1 MPGPAIRGML
11 AVTALPK
18 GTTMGNDAKVDPSPA
33 AAGGTADRTPVILG
47 GARTPFGRFRG
58 GLAGLTSTE
67 LGAHAIRHALDRT
80 GVAPEQVQA
89 VIVGQVI
96 QAGAGQGPA
105 RQASLAAGIG
115 WDVPAVTINKLCLSG
130 LTAVIDAARM
140 IRAGEADFI
149 VAAGQE
155 SMTNAPHLLPRL
167 RSGVA
172 IGDAPLLDALN
183 FDGLQDPRTGELM
196 GSATDA
202 VNARLGIGRQAQDDV
217 AARSHQRAEA
227 ARTAGYLA
235 EEIAPVEVPQRRG
248 AAVVIDTDEGIRPG
262 TTPETLAA
270 LKPAFS
276 TADTATITAGSSSP
290 LSDGAAAVVVAS
302 KAAAEAAGL
311 SWIAEIGSH
320 GQTAGPDG
328 SLHSQPSRAI
338 GRALK
343 LEGLTVADL
352 DLIEINEAFASVVVQ
367 SAKDL
372 GIDAERINA
381 DGGAIALGHPVGAS
395 GARLV
400 LHQAL
405 ALKRRGGGTG
415 VVALCGGG
423 GQGEALI
430 LKA

>member
-1 MPGPAIRGML
+1 MSSDART
-11 AVTALPK
+11 AVI
-18 GTTMGNDAKVDPSPA
+18 V
-33 AAGGTADRTPVILG
+33 G

-58 GLAGLTSTE
+58 GLSPLSASD
-67 LGAHAIRHALDRT
+67 LGTHAIRAALVRA
-80 GVAPEQVQA
+80 GVAPERIDA

-105 RQASLAAGIG
+105 RQASLGAGIG
-115 WDVPAVTINKLCLSG
+115 WDVPTVTVNKLCLSG

-140 IRAGEADFI
+140 IRAGDAGFV

-155 SMTNAPHLLPRL
+155 SMTNAPHLVKGL
-167 RSGVA
+167 RAGVT
-172 IGDAPLLDALN
+172 IGDTPLIDSLN
-183 FDGLQDPRTGELM
+183 HDGLQDPFSGELM
-196 GSATDA
+196 GTATDA
-202 VNARLGIGRQAQDDV
+202 GNAARGIGREKQDEV

-227 ARTAGYLA
+227 ARTAGIFDA
-235 EEIAPVEVPQRRG
+235 EIAPVTVPQHRG
-248 AAVVIDTDEGIRPG
+248 APLTIDADEGIRPD
-262 TTPETLAA
+262 TTAETLAT

-276 TADTATITAGSSSP
+276 TDENATVTAGSSSP
-290 LSDGAAAVVVAS
+290 LSDGAAALVIAS

-311 SWIAEIGSH
+311 GWIAEIGAH

-338 GRALK
+338 EAALK
-343 LEGLTVADL
+343 HEGLTIEDL
-352 DLIEINEAFASVVVQ
+352 DLIEINEAFASVLIQ
-367 SAKDL
+367 SARDL
-372 GIDAERINA
+372 GIDTDRINT

-423 GQGEALI
+423 GQGDALI
-430 LKA
+430 LRGAV

>member
-1 MPGPAIRGML
+1 MS
-11 AVTALPK
+11 K
-18 GTTMGNDAKVDPSPA
+18 DAMSD
-33 AAGGTADRTPVILG
+33 DRTAVILG

-58 GLAGLTSTE
+58 GLAPLSSSE
-67 LGAHAIRHALDRT
+67 LGAHAIRNALERS
-80 GVAPEQVQA
+80 GVAPGQVQA

-155 SMTNAPHLLPRL
+155 SMTNAPHLLQRL

-172 IGDAPLLDALN
+172 IGDAPLVDSLN
-183 FDGLQDPRTGELM
+183 YDGLQDPVSGALM
-196 GSATDA
+196 GATTDA
-202 VNARLGIGRQAQDDV
+202 GNAERGISRKDQDRV
-217 AARSHQRAEA
+217 AARSHQRAES
-227 ARTAGYLA
+227 ARDAGRLS
-235 EEIAPVEVPQRRG
+235 EEIAPVTIPQRRG
-248 AAVVIDTDEGIRPG
+248 PAVTIDADEGIRPG
-262 TTPETLAA
+262 TTAEALAA
-270 LKPAFS
+270 LKPVFS
-276 TADTATITAGSSSP
+276 TAESATITAGSASP

-302 KAAAEAAGL
+302 KAAARRAGL
-311 SWIAEIGSH
+311 SWIAEICSH

-338 GRALK
+338 EKALHA
-343 LEGLTVADL
+343 EGISVEDL
-352 DLIEINEAFASVVVQ
+352 DLIEINEAFASVVIQ
-367 SAKDL
+367 SAQDL
-372 GIDAERINA
+372 GIAAEKINA

>member
-1 MPGPAIRGML
+1 MS
-11 AVTALPK
+11 K
-18 GTTMGNDAKVDPSPA
+18 DAMSN
-33 AAGGTADRTPVILG
+33 DRTAVILG

-58 GLAGLTSTE
+58 SLASFSSSE
-67 LGAHAIRHALDRT
+67 LGAHAIRNALERT

-115 WDVPAVTINKLCLSG
+115 WDVPTVTINKLCLSG

-155 SMTNAPHLLPRL
+155 SMTNAPHLLQRL

-172 IGDAPLLDALN
+172 IGDTPLVDSLN
-183 FDGLQDPRTGELM
+183 YDGLQDPVSGALM
-196 GSATDA
+196 GAATDA
-202 VNARLGIGRQAQDDV
+202 GNAERGISREEQDQV

-227 ARTAGYLA
+227 ARDAGVLA
-235 EEIAPVEVPQRRG
+235 EEIAPVTVPQRRG
-248 AAVVIDTDEGIRPG
+248 PALTVDADEGIRPG
-262 TTPETLAA
+262 TTPEALAA

-276 TADTATITAGSSSP
+276 TAESATITAGSASP

-302 KAAAEAAGL
+302 KAAAERAGL
-311 SWIAEIGSH
+311 SWIAEICSH

-338 GRALK
+338 EKALGA
-343 LEGLTVADL
+343 EGISVEDL
-352 DLIEINEAFASVVVQ
+352 DLIEINEAFASVVIQ
-367 SAKDL
+367 SAQDL
-372 GIDAERINA
+372 GISAEKINA

>member
-1 MPGPAIRGML
+1 LNQNANI
-11 AVTALPK
+11 
-18 GTTMGNDAKVDPSPA
+18 
-33 AAGGTADRTPVILG
+33 PVILG

-58 GLAGLTSTE
+58 GLTPFSSSD
-67 LGAHAIRHALDRT
+67 LGAHAIRAALERT
-80 GVAPEQVQA
+80 GVAPEQIGA

-115 WDVPAVTINKLCLSG
+115 WDVPTITINKLCLSG

-140 IRAGEADFI
+140 IRTGEADFI

-155 SMTNAPHLLPRL
+155 SMTNAPHLVPGL
-167 RSGVA
+167 RAGVV
-172 IGDAPLLDALN
+172 IGDAPMLDSLN
-183 FDGLQDPRTGELM
+183 HDGLQDPASGKLM
-196 GSATDA
+196 GEATDA
-202 VNARLGIGRQAQDDV
+202 GNTERGITREEQDAV

-227 ARTAGYLA
+227 ARAAGVLD
-235 EEIAPVEVPQRRG
+235 EEIAPIEVPQRKG
-248 AAVVIDTDEGIRPG
+248 ASVVLEHDEGIRPE
-262 TTPETLAA
+262 TTAESLAQ
-270 LKPAFS
+270 LRPAFS
-276 TADTATITAGSSSP
+276 KDAAATITAGSSSP
-290 LSDGAAAVVVAS
+290 LSDGAAALVIAS

-311 SWIAEIGSH
+311 EWIAEIGAH

-328 SLHSQPSRAI
+328 SLHSQPARAI
-338 GRALK
+338 ERALK
-343 LEGLTVADL
+343 DEGLTAQEL
-352 DLIEINEAFASVVVQ
+352 DLVEINEAFASVLIQ
-367 SAKDL
+367 SANDL
-372 GIDAERINA
+372 GIETETVNAE
-381 DGGAIALGHPVGAS
+381 GGAIALGHPVGAS

-423 GQGEALI
+423 GQGDALI

>member
-1 MPGPAIRGML
+1 LNQNANI
-11 AVTALPK
+11 
-18 GTTMGNDAKVDPSPA
+18 
-33 AAGGTADRTPVILG
+33 PVILG

-58 GLAGLTSTE
+58 GLTPFSSTE
-67 LGAHAIRHALDRT
+67 LGAHAIRAALDRA
-80 GVAPEQVQA
+80 GVAPEQIDA

-115 WDVPAVTINKLCLSG
+115 WDVPTVTINKLCLSG

-155 SMTNAPHLLPRL
+155 SMTNAPHLVPGL
-167 RSGVA
+167 RAGVV
-172 IGDAPLLDALN
+172 IGDAPMLDSLN
-183 FDGLQDPRTGELM
+183 RDGLQDPVSGQLM
-196 GSATDA
+196 GEATDA
-202 VNARLGIGRQAQDDV
+202 GNAERGITRAEQDAV
-217 AARSHQRAEA
+217 AARSHQRAETARA
-227 ARTAGYLA
+227 AGVYA
-235 EEIAPVEVPQRRG
+235 EEIAPIDVPQRKG
-248 AAVVIDTDEGIRPG
+248 PALTLGHDEGIRPG
-262 TTPETLAA
+262 TTAESLAQ
-270 LKPAFS
+270 LRPAFS
-276 TADTATITAGSSSP
+276 KDTTATITAGSSSP
-290 LSDGAAAVVVAS
+290 LSDGAAALVIAS

-311 SWIAEIGSH
+311 EWIAEIGAH

-328 SLHSQPSRAI
+328 SLHSQPARAI
-338 GRALK
+338 ELALK
-343 LEGLTVADL
+343 REGLTTQDL
-352 DLIEINEAFASVVVQ
+352 DLVEINEAFASVLIQ
-367 SAKDL
+367 SARDL
-372 GIDAERINA
+372 GIEPEDINA
-381 DGGAIALGHPVGAS
+381 EGGAIALGHPVGAS

-423 GQGEALI
+423 GQGDALI

>member
-1 MPGPAIRGML
+1 
-11 AVTALPK
+11 
-18 GTTMGNDAKVDPSPA
+18 MGNDAR
-33 AAGGTADRTPVILG
+33 TAVILG

-58 GLAGLTSTE
+58 SLAQLSSTE
-67 LGAHAIRHALDRT
+67 LGAHAIRSALERT
-80 GVAPEQVQA
+80 GVAAEQVQA

-140 IRAGEADFI
+140 ILAGEADFI

-155 SMTNAPHLLPRL
+155 SMSNAPHLLQRL
-167 RSGVA
+167 RSGVT
-172 IGDAPLLDALN
+172 IGDAPLLDSLNWDALR
-183 FDGLQDPRTGELM
+183 DPVSGVLQGA
-196 GSATDA
+196 ATDA
-202 VNARLGIGRQAQDDV
+202 GNAERGISRAAQDEV

-227 ARTAGYLA
+227 ARSAGLLA
-235 EEIAPVEVPQRRG
+235 DEIAPVEIPQRRG
-248 AAVVIDTDEGIRPG
+248 QALLVNSDEGIRTG
-262 TTPETLAA
+262 TTAEALAA

-276 TADTATITAGSSSP
+276 AAESATITAGSASP

-302 KAAAEAAGL
+302 KAAAQLAGL
-311 SWIAEIGSH
+311 SWIAEVRSH
-320 GQTAGPDG
+320 AQTAGPDG

-338 GRALK
+338 ERALAA
-343 LEGLTVADL
+343 EGIAVADL
-352 DLIEINEAFASVVVQ
+352 DLIEINEAFASVIIQ

-372 GIDAERINA
+372 GISADRINA
-381 DGGAIALGHPVGAS
+381 EGGAIALGHPVGAS

>member
-1 MPGPAIRGML
+1 MSSETI
-11 AVTALPK
+11 V
-18 GTTMGNDAKVDPSPA
+18 
-33 AAGGTADRTPVILG
+33 PVILG

-58 GLAGLTSTE
+58 GLAPLSASD
-67 LGAHAIRHALDRT
+67 LGAHAIRAALERA
-80 GVAPEQVQA
+80 GVAPEQIEA

-105 RQASLAAGIG
+105 RQASLGAGIG
-115 WDVPAVTINKLCLSG
+115 WDVPTVTVNKLCLSG

-140 IRAGEADFI
+140 IRAGEADFV

-155 SMTNAPHLLPRL
+155 SMTNAPHLAQGL
-167 RSGVA
+167 RAGIT
-172 IGDAPLLDALN
+172 IGDTALIDSLN
-183 FDGLQDPRTGELM
+183 HDGLQDPFSGELM
-196 GSATDA
+196 GAATDA
-202 VNARLGIGRQAQDDV
+202 GNAARGISRADQDEL
-217 AARSHQRAEA
+217 AARSHQRADA
-227 ARTAGYLA
+227 ARAAGVFDA
-235 EEIAPVEVPQRRG
+235 EIAPVDVPQRKG
-248 AAVVIDTDEGIRPG
+248 PALTVDADEAIRPG
-262 TTPETLAA
+262 TTAQALSA

-276 TADTATITAGSSSP
+276 TRPDATVTAGSSSP
-290 LSDGAAAVVVAS
+290 LSDGACALVIAS

-311 SWIAEIGSH
+311 AWIAEISAH

-328 SLHSQPSRAI
+328 ALHSQPSRAI
-338 GRALK
+338 EAALK
-343 LEGLTVADL
+343 AEDLSVEDL
-352 DLIEINEAFASVVVQ
+352 DLIEINEAFASVVIQ

-372 GIDAERINA
+372 GITTDRINA

-405 ALKRRGGGTG
+405 ALQRQGRGTG

-430 LKA
+430 LKAAQ

>member
-1 MPGPAIRGML
+1 MSS
-11 AVTALPK
+11 
-18 GTTMGNDAKVDPSPA
+18 DAHI
-33 AAGGTADRTPVILG
+33 PVILG
-47 GARTPFGRFRG
+47 GARTPFGKFRG
-58 GLAGLTSTE
+58 GLSGLTSSE
-67 LGAHAIRHALDRT
+67 LGAHAIRNALERS
-80 GVAPEQVQA
+80 GVAPEQIQA

-115 WDVPAVTINKLCLSG
+115 WDVPTVTINKLCLSG

-167 RSGVA
+167 RGGVA
-172 IGDAPLLDALN
+172 IGDAPLLDSLN
-183 FDGLQDPRTGELM
+183 FDGLQDPVSGELM

-202 VNARLGIGRQAQDDV
+202 GNARLGISREDQDAV
-217 AARSHQRAEA
+217 AALSHHRAEA
-227 ARTAGYLA
+227 ARAAGILA

-248 AAVVIDTDEGIRPG
+248 PAVVIDADEGIRAG
-262 TTPETLAA
+262 TTVETLAA

-276 TADTATITAGSSSP
+276 KDPAATITAGSASP

-302 KAAAEAAGL
+302 KSAAEAAGL

-338 GRALK
+338 ERALK
-343 LEGLTVADL
+343 LEGLTIDDV
-352 DLIEINEAFASVVVQ
+352 DLIEINEAFASVVLQ

-372 GIDAERINA
+372 GIDADRINA

-405 ALKRRGGGTG
+405 ALNRRGGGTG

-423 GQGEALI
+423 GQGDALI
-430 LKA
+430 LKARPTPLLQNNAGSLNAQPDRTP

>member
-1 MPGPAIRGML
+1 
-11 AVTALPK
+11 
-18 GTTMGNDAKVDPSPA
+18 MGNDASANSSPA
-33 AAGGTADRTPVILG
+33 NGDRTAVILG

-58 GLAGLTSTE
+58 SLASVSSSD
-67 LGAHAIRHALDRT
+67 LGAHAIRHALERS
-80 GVAPEQVQA
+80 GVSPGQVQA

-115 WDVPAVTINKLCLSG
+115 WDVPTVTINKLCLSG

-155 SMTNAPHLLPRL
+155 SMTNAPHLLQRL

-172 IGDAPLLDALN
+172 IGDAPLVDSLN
-183 FDGLQDPRTGELM
+183 YDGLQDPVSGVLM
-196 GSATDA
+196 GAATDA
-202 VNARLGIGRQAQDDV
+202 GNAERGISRQEQDKV

-227 ARTAGYLA
+227 ARDAGLLA
-235 EEIAPVEVPQRRG
+235 GEIAPLEIPQRRG
-248 AAVVIDTDEGIRPG
+248 PAVTVDSDEGIRPG
-262 TTPETLAA
+262 TTAEALAA
-270 LKPAFS
+270 LRPAFS
-276 TADTATITAGSSSP
+276 TAESATITAGSASP

-302 KAAAEAAGL
+302 KAAAERAGL
-311 SWIAEIGSH
+311 SWVAEICSH

-338 GRALK
+338 EKALHA
-343 LEGLTVADL
+343 EGISVEDL
-352 DLIEINEAFASVVVQ
+352 DLVEINEAFASVIIQ
-367 SAKDL
+367 SAQDL
-372 GIDAERINA
+372 GISAEKINA

-430 LKA
+430 LRA